1 MTDEKNVNLPET
13 KPDTKPSG
21 DDRERIRHSLSGWQT
36 GLIMLLVIVVAGL
49 AASVY
54 LLLQRVHKLEEQAKS
69 AAPAASMPG
78 IDMSGM
84 GSMPG
89 MDMSGASGGAKGGGK
104 QGMPGMEN
112 MPTVELQ
119 PSDVAIANVKTAL
132 PMMMGLSRDIQV
144 VGTVA
149 YNERG
154 QTKQTAWI
162 GGRIDK
168 LFVTAVG
175 DYIRKGQKTMELYS
189 PDLITAENELI
200 NAAKNYKALASS
212 KYAEI
217 SSGAKDVL
225 KASRVRL
232 KRWGLT
238 DAQIQQVEETGKPIE
253 RINIYATQS
262 GTVTDKMVQEGQYVD
277 MGMVLFSLADLSNVW
292 VDFQVYE
299 SDLPL
304 VNAGMPITLSS
315 PALGTAKLSGRV
327 EFIYP
332 DIDPMTRTAKVR
344 TTFGNPGGRL
354 KPEMYVQG
362 AITLNLGEALTVP
375 NSAVITT
382 GKRTLVY
389 VEYQKDH
396 FMRHDVVV
404 GGSNDQYTQILSD
417 ITATDRIAVDGGYL
431 LDADVQL
438 QQGGGSMPGMDMGGD
453 KGGQAAGKQGTKAKE
468 KGKQP
473 AKKGKKKSGGGSMP
487 GMDMGGR

>member
-1 MTDEKNVNLPET
+1 MTDEKNAPET
-13 KPDTKPSG
+13 KSEAKSG
-21 DDRERIRHSLSGWQT
+21 DDRDRIRHSLSGWQT
-36 GLIMLLVIVVAGL
+36 GLIMFLIIVVAGL

-78 IDMSGM
+78 MDMSGM
-84 GSMPG
+84 NMGGP
-89 MDMSGASGGAKGGGK
+89 AGGAKGGGM

-112 MPTVELQ
+112 MPTVSLQ

-132 PMMMGLSRDIQV
+132 PMTMSISRDIQV

-154 QTKQTAWI
+154 QTKQTAWV
-162 GGRIDK
+162 GGRVEK
-168 LFVTAVG
+168 LYVTAVG
-175 DYIRKGQKTMELYS
+175 DYIRKGQKILELYS

-200 NAAKNYKALASS
+200 NAAKNYKALANS

-217 SSGAKDVL
+217 SSGARDVL

-238 DAQIQQVEETGKPIE
+238 DAQIQQVEETGRPIE

-262 GTVTDKMVQEGQYVD
+262 GTVTDKMAQQGQYVD

-304 VNAGMPITLSS
+304 VRAGMPITLSS
-315 PALGTAKLSGRV
+315 PAIGVAKLSGSV
-327 EFIYP
+327 EFVYP
-332 DIDPMTRTAKVR
+332 DVDPMTRTAKVR
-344 TTFGNPGGRL
+344 TTFGNAGGRL

-404 GGSNDQYTQILSD
+404 GGSNDQYTQVLSG
-417 ITATDRIAVDGGYL
+417 ITASDKVAVDGGYL

-438 QQGGGSMPGMDMGGD
+438 QQGGGEMAGMDMSGG
-453 KGGQAAGKQGTKAKE
+453 KSGKEAGKQGRKALE
-468 KGKQP
+468 KAKQP
-473 AKKGKKKSGGGSMP
+473 AKKSKKKSGGKSMP
-487 GMDMGGR
+487 GRDMKDMPGMNMGGH